1 MLGKFSDQE
10 YAVGKRRILVIDD
23 EYDVRNIVTGI
34 LTSKKAGYDVVQA
47 ANTIEGLDLA
57 QKQSFDHIISDI
69 YMQPEDGLQ
78 FLKKAKDARISAN
91 IIMMSGQADIDMA
104 LEAIKIGACDF
115 IFKPLVSEHL
125 LFVLRRAEEKT
136 IILEENAVLK
146 AEIQEKY
153 SFHNIVAKSPQIRH
167 IFEVIQRVSDY
178 KTTVLI
184 TGESGTGKELVA
196 KAIHFNS
203 IRAKA
208 PFVPINCAGIPEN
221 LLESELFG
229 YVKGAFT
236 DAVKAKKGLFEEA
249 NKGTLFLD
257 ELGEMPLALQVR
269 LLRVLQEEEVRPLGD
284 TRCIQVDV
292 RIVAATAKDL
302 AQEVNKGKFREDL
315 FYRINVLTIV
325 IPALRDRKE
334 DIPLL
339 VDHFI
344 ERYNFRL
351 NKKVEGTSP
360 EVMHLFLEYKW
371 PGNVRELENAIER
384 AMVYSDTSIIRARD
398 LPPHIRTGLEGEGTP
413 PPTSGLDI
421 SDFSIKKSSKVLER
435 ELIMKAL
442 DKTKGNK
449 TKASHLLEI
458 SLPAL
463 LYKMKDYGLE
473 AEF

>member
-1 MLGKFSDQE
+1 MVS
-10 YAVGKRRILVIDD
+10 KRRILVIDD
-23 EYDVRNIVTGI
+23 EYDVRNIVAGI

-47 ANTIEGLDLA
+47 ANALEGLELA
-57 QKQSFDHIISDI
+57 QKQPFDHIISDI

-78 FLKKAKDARISAN
+78 FLKKAKDAGVSAN

-115 IFKPLVSEHL
+115 IFKPLVSDHL

-136 IILEENAVLK
+136 VLLKENALLK
-146 AEIQEKY
+146 AEVHNKY
-153 SFHNIVAKSPQIRH
+153 SFHNIVAKSPQIKQ
-167 IFEVIQRVSDY
+167 IFEVIQRVADY
-178 KTTVLI
+178 KTTVAI

-203 IRAKA
+203 TRAKA
-208 PFVPINCAGIPEN
+208 PFVPINCGGIPEN

-236 DAVKAKKGLFEEA
+236 DAVRAKKGLFEEA
-249 NKGTLFLD
+249 HKGTLFLD
-257 ELGEMPLALQVR
+257 ELGDMPLSLQVR
-269 LLRVLQEEEVRPLGD
+269 LLRVLQEEEIRPLGD
-284 TRCIQVDV
+284 TRSIQVDV

-302 AQEVNKGKFREDL
+302 AQEVSKGNFREDL
-315 FYRINVLTIV
+315 FYRINVLSIV

-351 NKKVEGTSP
+351 KKKVERASP
-360 EVMHLFLEYKW
+360 EVMRLFLEYKW
-371 PGNVRELENAIER
+371 PGNIRELENAIES
-384 AMVYSDTSIIRARD
+384 AMVYSDTPIIHARD
-398 LPPHIRTGLEGEGTP
+398 LPPNIRAGFEEEIASP
-413 PPTSGLDI
+413 ISVLDVSI
-421 SDFSIKKSSKVLER
+421 FSIKKSSKMLER
-435 ELIMKAL
+435 ELIIKAL
-442 DKTKGNK
+442 DETKGNK
-449 TKASHLLEI
+449 TKASRLLEI

-463 LYKMKDYGLE
+463 LYKIKDYGLAKE
-473 AEF
+473 T

>member
-1 MLGKFSDQE
+1 MSKL
-10 YAVGKRRILVIDD
+10 RILVIDD
-23 EYDVRNIVTGI
+23 EYDVRNIVVEI

-47 ANTIEGLDLA
+47 ANAVEGLALA
-57 QKQSFDHIISDI
+57 QKQPFDHIISDI

-78 FLKKAKDARISAN
+78 FLKKAKDAEVSAN

-115 IFKPLVSEHL
+115 IFKPIVSDHL
-125 LFVLRRAEEKT
+125 LFVLRRVEEKT
-136 IILEENAVLK
+136 RLLKENTFLR
-146 AEIQEKY
+146 AEVHKKY
-153 SFHNIVAKSPQIRH
+153 SFHNIVAKSFQIKR
-167 IFEVIQRVSDY
+167 IFEVIQRVADY

-208 PFVPINCAGIPEN
+208 PFVPINCGGIPEN

-236 DAVKAKKGLFEEA
+236 DAIRAKKGLFEEA
-249 NKGTLFLD
+249 HKGTLFLD
-257 ELGEMPLALQVR
+257 ELSDMPLSLQVK
-269 LLRVLQEEEVRPLGD
+269 LLRVLQEEEIRPLGD
-284 TRCIQVDV
+284 TRCIHVDV

-302 AQEVNKGKFREDL
+302 AQELSKGNFREDL
-315 FYRINVLTIV
+315 FYRINVLSIV

-344 ERYNFRL
+344 KKYNSRL
-351 NKKVEGTSP
+351 TKKVEGVSP
-360 EVMHLFLEYKW
+360 EVMHLFLEYNW
-371 PGNVRELENAIER
+371 PGNIRELENAIER
-384 AMVYSDTSIIRARD
+384 AMVYSDTPIIQARD
-398 LPPHIRTGLEGEGTP
+398 LPPQIRTGFGVESAP
-413 PPTSGLDI
+413 HISALDG
-421 SDFSIKKSSKVLER
+421 SAFSIKKSSKILER
-435 ELIMKAL
+435 ELIIKAL
-442 DKTKGNK
+442 DETRGNK
-449 TKASHLLEI
+449 TKASKLLEI

-463 LYKMKDYGLE
+463 LYKIKGYGLA
-473 AEF
+473 AET

>member
-1 MLGKFSDQE
+1 
-10 YAVGKRRILVIDD
+10 
-23 EYDVRNIVTGI
+23 
-34 LTSKKAGYDVVQA
+34 
-47 ANTIEGLDLA
+47 
-57 QKQSFDHIISDI
+57 
-69 YMQPEDGLQ
+69 
-78 FLKKAKDARISAN
+78 
-91 IIMMSGQADIDMA
+91 
-104 LEAIKIGACDF
+104 
-115 IFKPLVSEHL
+115 
-125 LFVLRRAEEKT
+125 LRRAEEKT
-136 IILEENAVLK
+136 IILKENAFLK
-146 AEIQEKY
+146 AEIREKY

-208 PFVPINCAGIPEN
+208 PFVPINCGGVPEN

-249 NKGTLFLD
+249 HKGTLFLD

-269 LLRVLQEEEVRPLGD
+269 LLRVLQEEEIRPLGD

-351 NKKVEGTSP
+351 NKKVEGVSP

-384 AMVYSDTSIIRARD
+384 AMVYSDTSIIRTRD
-398 LPPHIRTGLEGEGTP
+398 LPPHIRTGLEDESA
-413 PPTSGLDI
+413 PPTSGLDM
-421 SDFSIKKSSKVLER
+421 SDFSIKKSSKILER
-435 ELIMKAL
+435 ELIIKAL

-473 AEF
+473 G

>member
-1 MLGKFSDQE
+1 MSKL
-10 YAVGKRRILVIDD
+10 RILVIDD
-23 EYDVRNIVTGI
+23 EYDVRDIVAGM

-47 ANTIEGLDLA
+47 ANAIEGLELA
-57 QKQSFDHIISDI
+57 QKQPFDHIISDI

-78 FLKKAKDARISAN
+78 FLKKAKDAGVSAN

-115 IFKPLVSEHL
+115 IFKPVVSDNL

-136 IILEENAVLK
+136 GLLKENAFLR
-146 AEIQEKY
+146 AEVHKKY
-153 SFHNIVAKSPQIRH
+153 SFHNIVAKSFQIKR
-167 IFEVIQRVSDY
+167 IFEVIQRVADY

-208 PFVPINCAGIPEN
+208 PFVPINCGGIPEN

-229 YVKGAFT
+229 HVKGAFT
-236 DAVKAKKGLFEEA
+236 DAVRAKKGLFEEA
-249 NKGTLFLD
+249 HKGTLFLD
-257 ELGEMPLALQVR
+257 ELGDLPLSLQVK

-302 AQEVNKGKFREDL
+302 AQEVSKGNFREDL
-315 FYRINVLTIV
+315 FYRINVLSIV
-325 IPALRDRKE
+325 IPPLRDRRE

-339 VDHFI
+339 VDLFI
-344 ERYNFRL
+344 ERYNSRL
-351 NKKVEGTSP
+351 KKKMEGVSP

-371 PGNVRELENAIER
+371 PGNIRELENATER
-384 AMVYSDTSIIRARD
+384 AMVYSDGPTIQARD
-398 LPPHIRTGLEGEGTP
+398 LPPQIRAGFGVEGAP
-413 PPTSGLDI
+413 PISALDGSI
-421 SDFSIKKSSKVLER
+421 FSIKKSSKMLER
-435 ELIMKAL
+435 GLIIKAL
-442 DKTKGNK
+442 DETKGNK

-463 LYKMKDYGLE
+463 LYKMKDYGL
-473 AEF
+473 AARI

>member
-1 MLGKFSDQE
+1 MLRKFSDQE
-10 YAVGKRRILVIDD
+10 NAVGKRRILVIDD

-78 FLKKAKDARISAN
+78 FLKKARDAGISAN

-136 IILEENAVLK
+136 IILKENAFLK
-146 AEIQEKY
+146 AEVQEKY

-284 TRCIQVDV
+284 TRCIQIDV

-302 AQEVNKGKFREDL
+302 AREVNKGNFREDL

-351 NKKVEGTSP
+351 NKKVEGASP

-384 AMVYSDTSIIRARD
+384 AMVYSDTSMIRTRD
-398 LPPHIRTGLEGEGTP
+398 LPPHIRAGLEDEDTP
-413 PPTSGLDI
+413 LTSGLDI

-435 ELIMKAL
+435 ELIIKAL
-442 DKTKGNK
+442 NKTRGNK

>member
-1 MLGKFSDQE
+1 M
-10 YAVGKRRILVIDD
+10 GKRRILVIDD
-23 EYDVRNIVTGI
+23 EYDVRNIVAGI

-78 FLKKAKDARISAN
+78 FLKKAKDAGISAN

-136 IILEENAVLK
+136 IILKENAFLK
-146 AEIQEKY
+146 AEVQEKY

-203 IRAKA
+203 IRSKA
-208 PFVPINCAGIPEN
+208 PFVPINCGGIPEN

-302 AQEVNKGKFREDL
+302 AQEVNKGNFREDL

-344 ERYNFRL
+344 KRYNLRL
-351 NKKVEGTSP
+351 NKKVEGASP
-360 EVMHLFLEYKW
+360 EVIQVFLEYRW

-384 AMVYSDTSIIRARD
+384 AMVYSDTSIIHIGD
-398 LPPHIRTGLEGEGTP
+398 LPPHIKAGLEDEGTP
-413 PPTSGLDI
+413 PLSGLDI
-421 SDFSIKKSSKVLER
+421 SDFSIKKSSKILER
-435 ELIMKAL
+435 ELILKAL
-442 DKTKGNK
+442 DKTRGNK
-449 TKASHLLEI
+449 TKASRLLEI

-473 AEF
+473 TEF